1 MAGRRTNLALAV
13 LLGIAAVSGVVAFGI
28 GTAWVRPVLVGHGLA
43 AVAIVL
49 LAPWKTAIARRGLK
63 RQRDGS
69 PLSILLAALVVV
81 TLISGIAHSV
91 FNVMAVGP
99 ITIMQVH
106 VVAAVS
112 AVIAGAVHV
121 WQRPQRLRASDL
133 SRRNFLRTGALAG
146 VAAFGYI
153 AVEATAKGTGLP
165 GGTRRFTGSHE
176 RGSFDPPQMPVTS
189 WLNDTPPTLGT
200 AHRLTVTS
208 PTGTQEMALDELMAF
223 DDRVTATLDCTG
235 GWYAT
240 QEWTGVRLDRLIEAT
255 GSSVRVVAAT
265 GYERRFPVADVGNLL
280 LATHVGG
287 RPLSVGHGAPL
298 RLVAP
303 GRRGFW
309 WVKWVSE
316 IVIDDRPAWWQPP
329 FPLT

>member
-1 MAGRRTNLALAV
+1 MAGRRTNLALAA
-13 LLGIAAVSGVVAFGI
+13 LLGIAAASGVVAFGI
-28 GTAWVRPVLVGHGLA
+28 GTPWVRPVLIAHGLA
-43 AVAIVL
+43 AVAIIV

-63 RQRDGS
+63 RERHGS

-81 TLISGIAHSV
+81 TLISGLAHSV
-91 FNVMAVGP
+91 FNLIAVGP
-99 ITIMQVH
+99 VTVMQVH
-106 VVAAVS
+106 VTAAVA

-133 SRRNFLRTGALAG
+133 SRRNFLRTGALAA

-153 AVEATAKGTGLP
+153 AVETTTKATGLP
-165 GGTRRFTGSHE
+165 GGKRRFTGSHE
-176 RGSFDPPQMPVTS
+176 RGSFDPPEMPVTS
-189 WLNDTPPTLGT
+189 WLDDTPPTLG
-200 AHRLTVTS
+200 ASHLLTVTS
-208 PTGTQEMALDELMAF
+208 PTGTREMTLDGLTAF
-223 DDRVTATLDCTG
+223 DDTVTATLDCTG

-240 QEWTGVRLDRLIEAT
+240 QEWTGVRLDRLIDAT

-265 GYERRFPVADVGNLL
+265 GYERRFPMTDVGDLL